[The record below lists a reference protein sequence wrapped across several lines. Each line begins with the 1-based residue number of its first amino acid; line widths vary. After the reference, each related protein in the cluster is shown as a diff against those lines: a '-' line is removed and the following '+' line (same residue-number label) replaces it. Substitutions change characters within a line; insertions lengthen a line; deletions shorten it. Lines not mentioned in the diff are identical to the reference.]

1 MLVCIVYRNIKEV
14 WLVKLSYPPGL
25 AQSGRLCRQCRIVSG
40 RLLRAPPR
48 FHVALSLG
56 IHHLVHLHLAL
67 VAGHHGVNLLIIWYV
82 PILFLAVLPVCIWFV
97 VMLLMSRLMIMT
109 PLPLRIALSNVQR
122 QGVRSTCAPFIQQRC
137 NQLFIFNGFLSIALP
152 ALRQLPLQTQQWYK
166 LVNVHL

>member
-1 MLVCIVYRNIKEV
+1 MYLAAIGCWYSSCLPLWWSTSLASTVQSAISAIPCVVKSKTVTDNVNSSVNIPSSTVECLYVLYIEIWRQINEV

-67 VAGHHGVNLLIIWYV
+67 VAGHHGVDLLVVWYV
-82 PILFLAVLPVCIWFV
+82 AILFLAVLPVCY
-97 VMLLMSRLMIMT
+97 LLPCWTFR
-109 PLPLRIALSNVQR
+109 ALQ
-122 QGVRSTCAPFIQQRC
+122 
-137 NQLFIFNGFLSIALP
+137 
-152 ALRQLPLQTQQWYK
+152 
-166 LVNVHL
+166 